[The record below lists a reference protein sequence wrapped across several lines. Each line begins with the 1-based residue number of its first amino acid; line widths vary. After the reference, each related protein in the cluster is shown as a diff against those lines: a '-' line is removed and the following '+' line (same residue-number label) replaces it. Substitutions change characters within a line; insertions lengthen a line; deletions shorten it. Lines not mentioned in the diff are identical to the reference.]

1 MCKYISVDFCEI
13 TSFYVFLL
21 FITTLVLLTPLPSGN
36 DHADVIPVQQNAFQ
50 RPRRFFPG
58 FLVSIEF
65 DGVFEDAIHVHV
77 EAFQDAGELFVSALH
92 YYPDFFVHA
101 LVHQLGREEN
111 RRVRRRRLFR
121 RECHLSLCLLVSPK
135 SSRCSVTATTK
146 RGFDSLYGVLI
157 NGNPEGSFFS
167 FQFRVGFE
175 TLNFKEWKKEVLL
188 LKVLLLLH
196 IICYC
201 KASVV

>member
-50 RPRRFFPG
+50 RPRRFLPG
-58 FLVSIEF
+58 VLVSIEF

-77 EAFQDAGELFVSALH
+77 EAFQHAGELFVSALH

-101 LVHQLGREEN
+101 LVHQLRREKN

-121 RECHLSLCLLVSPK
+121 RQRHLSVFF
-135 SSRCSVTATTK
+135 SRPQATLEQK
-146 RGFDSLYGVLI
+146 RSQLYIPFYTPNGEKRRKFF
-157 NGNPEGSFFS
+157 GNPEERRKK
-167 FQFRVGFE
+167 FQYFDERV
-175 TLNFKEWKKEVLL
+175 
-188 LKVLLLLH
+188 
-196 IICYC
+196 
-201 KASVV
+201 

>member
-50 RPRRFFPG
+50 RPRRFLPG
-58 FLVSIEF
+58 VLVSIEF

-77 EAFQDAGELFVSALH
+77 EAFQHADELFVSALH

-101 LVHQLGREEN
+101 LVHQLRREKN
-111 RRVRRRRLFR
+111 RRIRRRRLLR
-121 RECHLSLCLLVSPK
+121 RQRHLSVFF
-135 SSRCSVTATTK
+135 SRRPQATLEQK
-146 RGFDSLYGVLI
+146 RSQLYI
-157 NGNPEGSFFS
+157 PFYTTPNGEEKKIIGNNPE
-167 FQFRVGFE
+167 E
-175 TLNFKEWKKEVLL
+175 E
-188 LKVLLLLH
+188 
-196 IICYC
+196 
-201 KASVV
+201 A

>member
-1 MCKYISVDFCEI
+1 MCKYISDDFCEI

-50 RPRRFFPG
+50 RPRRFLPG
-58 FLVSIEF
+58 VLVSIEF

-121 RECHLSLCLLVSPK
+121 RERHLSLSSCVSVV
-135 SSRCSVTATTK
+135 SLFSVTATTT

-157 NGNPEGSFFS
+157 NNGNPEELFLS
-167 FQFRVGFE
+167 FQFRV
-175 TLNFKEWKKEVLL
+175 
-188 LKVLLLLH
+188 
-196 IICYC
+196 
-201 KASVV
+201 